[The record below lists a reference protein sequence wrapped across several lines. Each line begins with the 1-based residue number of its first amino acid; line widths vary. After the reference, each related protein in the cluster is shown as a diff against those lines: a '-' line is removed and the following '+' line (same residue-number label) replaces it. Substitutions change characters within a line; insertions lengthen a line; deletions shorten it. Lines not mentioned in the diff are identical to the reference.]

1 MTRAALVS
9 MPFGPVN
16 SPSIALGLLQ
26 SVAVE
31 ATHEV
36 RCFYLNVEFASE
48 LGTKPYTT
56 LSDGS
61 PSTIAMAGEWVFS
74 ANLLPPSEF
83 LRQADPSLSSN
94 AITAVA
100 PAMNEA
106 RALVPMFLER
116 SARLIS
122 AYRPSVVG
130 FTSVFQQTCASLA
143 LARRLKEL
151 TPEVLTVMGG
161 ANAEDPMGPTL
172 LAHCPELDAVV
183 SGEGEH
189 AWLDLLDLVS
199 TGTPPGRSSG
209 LHLRGCEPGRIAR
222 TSVDLDL
229 LPDPGYEDYF
239 NSPLPADVRNA
250 VRLPFE
256 SSRGCWW
263 GAKSHCIF
271 CGLNGSALHFRKKRP
286 ERAEAELR
294 RLASRY
300 PIEAVS
306 AVDNIIPWDYFKTLL
321 PALAANPINKPIF
334 YETKSN
340 LGKSEVEALAQAGI
354 DRIQPGI
361 ESLSDDVLQLM
372 RKGVTGSQNL
382 LLLRHCR
389 NNGVGVE
396 WNYLWGFPGENPASY
411 EYILGVLPS
420 LHHLEPPSGWG
431 RLRVDRFSPL
441 HAAPEAHGIRNLR
454 AVPSYGLLFPS
465 LSNSDADKLAY
476 YFTAELVAAS
486 IDEDLS
492 ARLHEGLQNWKAQY
506 GTSALVYAFAND
518 TVLVWDARG
527 RLDQNAFV
535 SFDGLLADAF
545 VMLLDPLSP
554 GLLGERLGVP
564 VAQAQLL
571 ISQLVNRRLVVR
583 SGRTCLNVCNE
594 FGAVK
599 LQQPAAERLHTLIST
614 AVAKSWLVT
623 EHATQL
629 AWEDGC
635 FDRELNSLLDLGAAN
650 TMHCGRSLFD
660 HLVGVAN
667 RLAIAR
673 ADPDIILAGLFH
685 SVYGS
690 STVSPLVD
698 GPERRTRLAEIIGE
712 RPEKIVYDYH
722 VHSSVGSG
730 SSKRTSDATRLIN
743 IANAEDIASYL
754 ESGFDIS
761 KADEVGAENRMN
773 RSPAPLSA
781 IDELM

>member
-9 MPFGPVN
+9 MPFGPAN

-31 ATHEV
+31 AMHEV
-36 RCFYLNVEFASE
+36 QCFYRNVEFASE
-48 LGTKPYTT
+48 LGTKPYTL

-74 ANLLPPSEF
+74 ENPLPSFEY
-83 LRQADPSLSSN
+83 LRQADPSLGPD
-94 AITAVA
+94 AIAAVA
-100 PAMNEA
+100 PAMTKA

-116 SARLIS
+116 SAHMLLK
-122 AYRPSVVG
+122 YRPSVIG
-130 FTSVFQQTCASLA
+130 FTSVFQQTCGSLA

-151 TPEVLTVMGG
+151 APDVLIVLGG
-161 ANAEDPMGPTL
+161 ANAEDPMGQTL

-189 AWLDLLDLVS
+189 AWLDLLELVS
-199 TGTPPGRSSG
+199 SGDPPSRSSG
-209 LHLRGCEPGRIAR
+209 LHLRGHDSGRVAK

-229 LPDPGYEDYF
+229 LPDPDYEDYF
-239 NSPLPADVRNA
+239 NSPLPADIRDA

-294 RLASRY
+294 RLASKY
-300 PIEAVS
+300 PVEAVS

-321 PALAANPINKPIF
+321 PALAANPISKPIF

-420 LHHLEPPSGWG
+420 LYHLEPPSGWG

-441 HAAPEAHGIRNLR
+441 HANPEAHGLRNLR

-465 LSNSDADKLAY
+465 LSCADADQIAY
-476 YFTAELVAAS
+476 YFTAELTDAS
-486 IDEDLS
+486 IDEELG
-492 ARLHEGLQNWKAQY
+492 ARLHEGLHNWKVQY
-506 GTSALVYAFAND
+506 GTSALVYAYAD
-518 TVLVWDARG
+518 DRVLVWDARG
-527 RLDQNAFV
+527 RLDQHALV
-535 SFDGLLADAF
+535 ALDGQLADAF
-545 VMLLDPLSP
+545 VLLLEPLSP

-564 VAQAQLL
+564 LAKAQLL
-571 ISQLVNRRLVVR
+571 ISQLVNRRLAVR
-583 SGRTCLNVCNE
+583 LGRTCVNICNE

-614 AVAKSWLVT
+614 AVSEGWLVSD
-623 EHATQL
+623 HATRL
-629 AWEDGC
+629 AWEDGRH
-635 FDRELNSLLDLGAAN
+635 DRELTSLLELGAAS
-650 TMHCGRSLFD
+650 TLHCGRSLFD

-667 RLAIAR
+667 RLAAGR
-673 ADPDIILAGLFH
+673 AEPDVILAGLFH

-690 STVSPLVD
+690 SAVTPLVD
-698 GPERRTRLAEIIGE
+698 GPDRRARLAEIIGE
-712 RPEKIVYDYH
+712 RAEGLVYDYH
-722 VHSSVGSG
+722 AQCAEGRGSLR
-730 SSKRTSDATRLIN
+730 RTSDTTRLIAT
-743 IANAEDIASYL
+743 ANSEDMASYL
-754 ESGFDIS
+754 EAGFS
-761 KADEVGAENRMN
+761 MTKADAANVEINVD
-773 RSPAPLSA
+773 RSLARLPA
-781 IDELM
+781 M